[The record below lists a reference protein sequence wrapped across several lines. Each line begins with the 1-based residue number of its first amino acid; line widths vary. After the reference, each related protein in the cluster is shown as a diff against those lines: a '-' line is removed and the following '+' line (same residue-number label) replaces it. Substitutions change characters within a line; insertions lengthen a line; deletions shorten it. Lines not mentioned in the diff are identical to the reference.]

1 VLGPIV
7 RLHRRRGPS
16 LAPAIVAGATGGASR
31 RRTTPMYRNI
41 LVPVDLSDKHS
52 WRKALPT
59 AVSLCETFEAR
70 LHLVAVVPELGL
82 PMVGQFFPE
91 GLDIKLRQQA
101 AKQLRDF
108 AAQQVP
114 SEIESRRIVAEGRV
128 YQEILKAAD
137 AIKADLIIMGS
148 GRPELADYLLGPN
161 ADKVVRHAKCSVMVV
176 RE

>member
-1 VLGPIV
+1 
-7 RLHRRRGPS
+7 
-16 LAPAIVAGATGGASR
+16 
-31 RRTTPMYRNI
+31 MYRNI

-70 LHLVAVVPELGL
+70 LHLMTVVPEFGL
-82 PMVGQFFPE
+82 PMVGQFLPAGSE
-91 GLDIKLRQQA
+91 AKLRQQA

-108 AAQQVP
+108 TATQVP
-114 SEIESRRIVAEGRV
+114 DAVPTRRIIAEGRI

-148 GRPELADYLLGPN
+148 HRPELSDYLLGPN
-161 ADKVVRHAKCSVMVV
+161 AARVMRHAKCSVMVV

>member
-1 VLGPIV
+1 
-7 RLHRRRGPS
+7 
-16 LAPAIVAGATGGASR
+16 
-31 RRTTPMYRNI
+31 MYRNI

-59 AVSLCETFEAR
+59 AISLCETFQGK
-70 LHLVAVVPELGL
+70 LHLMTVVPEFGL

-91 GLDIKLRQQA
+91 GYEAKLRQHA

-114 SEIESRRIVAEGRV
+114 GEIECRRIVAEGKV

-137 AIKADLIIMGS
+137 AIKADLVVMGS
-148 GRPELADYLLGPN
+148 HRPELSDYLLGPN
-161 ADKVVRHAKCSVMVV
+161 AARVTRHARCSVMVV
-176 RE
+176 RA